1 MVQLSLEQEQI
12 LIGSILGDACIEQ
25 NGINHRVK
33 FDHSLAQEQYLIWK
47 YNKLFDLS
55 TKLRYKD
62 VFDPRTKKKY
72 SHVLFNTKTSS
83 VFSEYHEIFY
93 SEGRKLIPN
102 NIVDLFKSQ
111 IALATWYLDD
121 GARRTDCN
129 ALRIHTNS
137 YPKANQELLV
147 EMLQFNYQIK
157 SRIHKVKNEE
167 YVIYIPSKE
176 ALKFCDLIYP
186 IVREIPCM
194 RYKILDRVT
203 TEEKMAQAI

>member
-12 LIGSILGDACIEQ
+12 LVGSILGDACIEQ

-33 FDHSLAQEQYLIWK
+33 FDHSLAQEQYLFWK
-47 YNKLFDLS
+47 YKKLFDLS
-55 TKLRYKD
+55 TKIRYKD
-62 VFDPRTKKKY
+62 VLDPRTEKKY
-72 SHVLFNTKTSS
+72 SHVMFNTRTSS
-83 VFSEYHEIFY
+83 RFSELHEIFY
-93 SEGRKLIPN
+93 RDRRKLIPK
-102 NIVDLFKSQ
+102 NIVEIFNSP

-121 GARRTDCN
+121 GAKRTDCN

-137 YPKANQELLV
+137 YPRANQELLV

-167 YVIYIPSKE
+167 YVLYIPSGQ
-176 ALKFCDLIYP
+176 ALRFCEMIYP
-186 IVREIPCM
+186 IVKEIPSM

-203 TEEKMAQAI
+203 TEENVAQAA